1 MINDNKKIVK
11 HKMPTIF
18 RETFDKWG
26 DFGRYLLDGRR
37 EVLVL
42 IATLTAAT
50 PYLGWLSLV
59 LVCLL
64 TLRKGILSGFLVLA
78 WAILP
83 AIISGFWV
91 GSWSVAL
98 ESIIAYFV
106 LWGLAGVLRVTASWQ
121 YVLEIA
127 SAIAIAVVLFFHWLI
142 PDLNSFYLDYFLGM
156 YKSSHVDPDTYANMT
171 TYLQSLVDYLL
182 GIQTTMYML
191 HNLLFLLVARGLQA
205 FLYNPQGLSRDLK
218 KIRLGWTS
226 WGVLVVLLF
235 LSFKMSL
242 PWAMDCL
249 PVVTALFF
257 LAGLSMA
264 HCLIQVKMPYKGMVV
279 LFYLLLILLVPF
291 SVLAIIS
298 LAFIDTGWDLRK
310 KFLKGSIS

>member
-1 MINDNKKIVK
+1 MQT
-11 HKMPTIF
+11 MF
-18 RETFDKWG
+18 RQKLDKLG
-26 DFGRYLLDGRR
+26 DFGRYLVDGRF
-37 EVLVL
+37 EVITV
-42 IATLTAAT
+42 AAMLTAAV

-59 LVCLL
+59 FVCLV
-64 TLRKGILSGFLVLA
+64 TLRKSILSGFVVLA

-106 LWGLAGVLRVTASWQ
+106 LWGLAGVLRVTASWR

-127 SAIAIAVVLFFHWLI
+127 SAIAMVVILFFHWLI

-156 YKSSHVDPDTYANMT
+156 YKSSHPDPATYVNMT
-171 TYLQSLVDYLL
+171 SYLQSLVDYLL
-182 GIQTTMYML
+182 GIQTTLYML
-191 HNLLFLLVARGLQA
+191 HNLFCLLVARGLQA

-249 PVVTALFF
+249 PVFIALFF

-264 HCLIQVKMPYKGMVV
+264 HCLIQAKMPYKGMVV

-291 SVLAIIS
+291 SVLAMIL